1 MFKISVLIQFT
12 QGFQRSERKLS
23 QKMRKFSI
31 VFYKQLFAKWIKR
44 KNAKS
49 MRFLFRI
56 FYTRNFC
63 ICFFAFFCENIAF
76 LISLRISHFFAKQI
90 IAKFGVKSEN
100 FRIFLEPT
108 KCFSIGFIFLYVN
121 LSNCKKVSNN
131 YAGTFLII

>member
-31 VFYKQLFAKWIKR
+31 VFYKQLFTKWTRR

-76 LISLRISHFFAKQI
+76 LISLRNLHFFRETDYSEIWRKKRKFSHFSRANEMFI
-90 IAKFGVKSEN
+90 DN
-100 FRIFLEPT
+100 
-108 KCFSIGFIFLYVN
+108 FSIGFILLYVN
-121 LSNCKKVSNN
+121 LSNCKK
-131 YAGTFLII
+131 